1 MRPLQNVFGRGRA
14 AHCSDPASGGGSLR
28 SRSEVRA
35 PARGPAGMY
44 LALTGGDAEVDESQR
59 TFSRTTLALVAV
71 VTYALAT
78 PLFWV
83 GAAHAKTHRA
93 APHATLVS
101 KDHGSD
107 SHDGEHDQG
116 GDGGPDPNAGNG
128 AAPAGNSNTG
138 VSAQSKNPAAP
149 SNTSAANAKANSN
162 TGAQACPAQ
171 PSNTSAAQA
180 NSNSNTSAAQ
190 ANSNSNSNTGAQAN
204 SNSNTGA
211 QANSNTGAAGQPSNT
226 GAGQPNSNTGVQADA
241 KAAHGA
247 EARAA
252 HAGSKAKGV
261 KANAADSNT
270 GVSAA
275 SANNSNTV
283 AGAPADQTT
292 NAAENCPP
300 PVIPPVITPPVITP
314 PGNTPQGN
322 PPAGSTPT
330 PGSTPVANPQPASGV
345 AGVVARSARATLRAQ
360 TTCGAS
366 AARVTMRV
374 LRVRRVVFSV
384 NGRRVRTV
392 DVAANARTV
401 SVALP
406 LRASGSR
413 RQTVTARV
421 TFRNGQPARTLRVR
435 VTRCAAVRPQ
445 FTG

>member
-1 MRPLQNVFGRGRA
+1 MRPLDNVFGRGRA
-14 AHCSDPASGGGSLR
+14 AHCADPASGGGSLR

-107 SHDGEHDQG
+107 SNDGEHDRG

-138 VSAQSKNPAAP
+138 VSAQSNNPAAP
-149 SNTSAANAKANSN
+149 SNTGAANANSN
-162 TGAQACPAQ
+162 TAAQACPAQ

-180 NSNSNTSAAQ
+180 NSNSNTA
-190 ANSNSNSNTGAQAN
+190 AQAN

-247 EARAA
+247 KARAA

-275 SANNSNTV
+275 SANNSNTT
-283 AGAPADQTT
+283 AGAPAGQTS

-300 PVIPPVITPPVITP
+300 PVIPPVITPPV
-314 PGNTPQGN
+314 NTPQGN
-322 PPAGSTPT
+322 PPVVSTPT
-330 PGSTPVANPQPASGV
+330 PGSTPVANQQPASGLQ
-345 AGVVARSARATLRAQ
+345 GVVVRSARASLRAQ
-360 TTCGAS
+360 TTCGRS
-366 AARVTMRV
+366 AARVTMSVRN
-374 LRVRRVVFSV
+374 VRRVVFSV

-392 DVAANARTV
+392 NVAANARTV

-421 TFRNGQPARTLRVR
+421 TFRNGQAARTLRAR

>member
-1 MRPLQNVFGRGRA
+1 MWPFHDALSGGRA
-14 AHCSDPASGGGSLR
+14 AHGAHRANEGGSPR
-28 SRSEVRA
+28 SRSEVRP

-44 LALTGGDAEVDESQR
+44 LALTSGDAEVDESQR

-107 SHDGEHDQG
+107 SHDAEHDRG

-138 VSAQSKNPAAP
+138 VSAQSNNPAAP
-149 SNTSAANAKANSN
+149 SNTGAANANSN
-162 TGAQACPAQ
+162 TAAQACPAQ

-180 NSNSNTSAAQ
+180 NSNSNTGA
-190 ANSNSNSNTGAQAN
+190 AQAN

-211 QANSNTGAAGQPSNT
+211 QANSNTGAGQASNT
-226 GAGQPNSNTGVQADA
+226 GAGQANSNTGVQADA

-247 EARAA
+247 KARAA

-275 SANNSNTV
+275 SANNSNTT
-283 AGAPADQTT
+283 AGAPAGQTS

-300 PVIPPVITPPVITP
+300 PDNTPPV
-314 PGNTPQGN
+314 NTPQGN
-322 PPAGSTPT
+322 PPVVSTPT
-330 PGSTPVANPQPASGV
+330 PGSTPVANQQPASGLQ
-345 AGVVARSARATLRAQ
+345 GVVVRSARASLRAQ
-360 TTCGAS
+360 TTCGRS
-366 AARVTMRV
+366 AARVTMSVRN
-374 LRVRRVVFSV
+374 VRRVVFSV

-392 DVAANARTV
+392 NVAANARTV

-421 TFRNGQPARTLRVR
+421 TFRNGQAARTLRAR